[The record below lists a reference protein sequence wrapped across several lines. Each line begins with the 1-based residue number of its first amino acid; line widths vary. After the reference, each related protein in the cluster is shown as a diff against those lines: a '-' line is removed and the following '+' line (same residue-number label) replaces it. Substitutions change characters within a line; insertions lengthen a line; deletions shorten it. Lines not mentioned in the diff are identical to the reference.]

1 MIRTESSGGWQNRD
15 CSIALP
21 YVCKKKLNAPAEP
34 ELPSE
39 PPSRPSWGGAGGVGH
54 PMVQPQPC
62 GTGDA
67 GPPCS
72 CLTVRLKSELTGK
85 CH

>member
-34 ELPSE
+34 EPPSE
-39 PPSRPSWGGAGGVGH
+39 PWSRCRWGWCRWGWGASW
-54 PMVQPQPC
+54 PQPQSPQ
-62 GTGDA
+62 
-67 GPPCS
+67 P
-72 CLTVRLKSELTGK
+72 
-85 CH
+85 